1 MAISGKA
8 STSSCHCVTLH
19 FRNLQVHSVPRESYH
34 HRHMTLILPFSI
46 PHSHLSAIL
55 NLNSYCTAT
64 SSFTQHCQLK
74 MSCPMDLPHYLDA
87 FHFLL
92 QRPCSCV
99 FKGPYFIATS
109 DALYLG
115 FGSVRQ
121 PSVSAHGSP
130 QPHYN
135 KPHAKQRDFPPE
147 QLI

>member
-1 MAISGKA
+1 M
-8 STSSCHCVTLH
+8 
-19 FRNLQVHSVPRESYH
+19 HSVPRESYH

-74 MSCPMDLPHYLDA
+74 MSCPMELPHYLDA

-99 FKGPYFIATS
+99 LKGPYFIATI

-115 FGSVRQ
+115 LGSVRR
-121 PSVSAHGSP
+121 PSVSAHVNISTYLTTSCIGLFHWIRMFWTTRRRGHNST
-130 QPHYN
+130 
-135 KPHAKQRDFPPE
+135 
-147 QLI
+147 